1 MYRRK
6 NCVIMGPTTVLHRRT
21 PERGFAGKGVLNMQ
35 QELEMKFYSNK
46 IPKKGFSW
54 ETPPEPVPEAE
65 IAETVTAEVIVL
77 GGGISGL
84 AASARCADRGLKV
97 VTLDKNEKM
106 QALAGQIA
114 AVNSRVMAE
123 KGITID
129 KKQLAA
135 DWLKMSGSRVQE
147 DLLWLFINRSAE
159 GFHWLLDLAGD
170 CLEVGVYEAYKGPMF
185 SEYPGT
191 HHIMLKKGCDK
202 YKHWGGGLLACEIL
216 EKAFLEK
223 GGTLLRG
230 TAGLYLEKN
239 EDGRVTGCV
248 AKCADGKYRRYAGT
262 KAVVL
267 ATGDCSD
274 DREMLEAFCPIGT
287 RPSKQVKRKGN
298 TGDGQKMA
306 FWAGAALDN
315 PEWAAT
321 LHTLGFSGYQ
331 GFFLHVNRLGR
342 RFMNE
347 DTWMQAK
354 SVRCLMQPGGDFA
367 YTVMDSKYLD
377 EIGDRFYELGG
388 QGMMPLSVV
397 GDGYNREGMEKFV
410 QKQIAEGN
418 AFCADTLEELAE
430 KMEVP
435 AENLVQTVARYNEIV
450 ASGDDVDY
458 GKRQRLLTSVEQGP
472 FYALK
477 WGPVLLDIFGGA
489 QIDTN
494 LNVIGADSKNI
505 PGLYAV
511 GNAAGG
517 MYAVDYPLL
526 LNGNSYGRAL
536 AYAMQLADVLCGQ

>member
-1 MYRRK
+1 MSSNR
-6 NCVIMGPTTVLHRRT
+6 P
-21 PERGFAGKGVLNMQ
+21 FFS
-35 QELEMKFYSNK
+35 KF
-46 IPKKGFSW
+46 
-54 ETPPEPVPEAE
+54 
-65 IAETVTAEVIVL
+65 
-77 GGGISGL
+77 
-84 AASARCADRGLKV
+84 DR
-97 VTLDKNEKM
+97 
-106 QALAGQIA
+106 A
-114 AVNSRVMAE
+114 
-123 KGITID
+123 
-129 KKQLAA
+129 
-135 DWLKMSGSRVQE
+135 
-147 DLLWLFINRSAE
+147 
-159 GFHWLLDLAGD
+159 
-170 CLEVGVYEAYKGPMF
+170 
-185 SEYPGT
+185 
-191 HHIMLKKGCDK
+191 
-202 YKHWGGGLLACEIL
+202 
-216 EKAFLEK
+216 
-223 GGTLLRG
+223 
-230 TAGLYLEKN
+230 
-239 EDGRVTGCV
+239 
-248 AKCADGKYRRYAGT
+248 
-262 KAVVL
+262 
-267 ATGDCSD
+267 
-274 DREMLEAFCPIGT
+274 
-287 RPSKQVKRKGN
+287 
-298 TGDGQKMA
+298 A